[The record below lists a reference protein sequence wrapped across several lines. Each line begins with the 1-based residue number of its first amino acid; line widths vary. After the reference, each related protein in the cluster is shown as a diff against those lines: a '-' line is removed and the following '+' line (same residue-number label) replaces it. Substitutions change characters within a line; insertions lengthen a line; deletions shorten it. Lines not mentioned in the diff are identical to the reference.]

1 MKVVMVK
8 YFFDTEANYQITE
21 MAKAWPK
28 EHELVIIT
36 SKYLDY
42 VHKFYDESQELRDR
56 VFEVKYGVTIVRL
69 DCWFRLG
76 SRVFFKG
83 LKLTVDSFSP
93 DVLFMH
99 GIGDF
104 NDVLYLYGRNKYLT
118 FRDCHMSW
126 IASKNRF
133 AKLYYKFYSIFFAPI
148 INKFHK
154 YELVY
159 ALGLEEKEYIKAIG
173 INDERIAMLPHGYNK
188 NAYYPSTELR
198 KSFRERLGIADDELL
213 VIYTGKFDYAKLPD
227 VSLDIYESLGGDF
240 IEENKLKFVFI
251 GSANNTYFDEV
262 FMNKLNRLEFKNRVT
277 ILPAVSADELV
288 KVYNGADLCLWPRE
302 TTLSS
307 IHAQVCGR
315 PVIMENHIS
324 NLERV
329 VDRSF
334 LFKKGSLDDAIT
346 KLISAIESVKQ
357 GRTVSISE
365 LDDREYNRQVKKM
378 LDSWQYMIAQRLSI
392 K

>member
-28 EHELVIIT
+28 EHELIIIT

-56 VFEVKYGVTIVRL
+56 VFETKYGVTIVRL

-83 LKLTVDSFSP
+83 LKPTVDGFSP

-133 AKLYYKFYSIFFAPI
+133 AKLYYKFYSVFFAPI

-188 NAYYPSTELR
+188 NAYYPSIQLR
-198 KSFRERLGIADDELL
+198 KSFRERLGVADDELL
-213 VIYTGKFDYAKLPD
+213 VAYTGKFDYAKLPD
-227 VSLDIYESLGGDF
+227 VSLDIYGSLGEGF

-251 GSANNTYFDEV
+251 GPANNMYFDEI
-262 FMNKLNRLEFKNRVT
+262 FIAKLNDLSFKDRVI

-288 KVYNGADLCLWPRE
+288 EVYNGSDLCLWPRE

-315 PVIMENHIS
+315 PVIMENHVS

-334 LFKKGSLDDAIT
+334 LFEKGSLDDAVT
-346 KLISAIESVKQ
+346 KLISAIESIKQ
-357 GRTVSISE
+357 GSTVNISE
-365 LDDREYNRQVKKM
+365 LDDREYNGQVKKM
-378 LDSWQYMIAQRLSI
+378 LDSWQHMIAQRSSI